1 MKELLKTPTTMTQAN
16 PLTISQI
23 ENIQKG
29 YDELM
34 ERNKQTLEWMK
45 RVGLTK

>member
-1 MKELLKTPTTMTQAN
+1 MRELLKTPKTMSDKELKELYA
-16 PLTISQI
+16 S
-23 ENIQKG
+23 IQKG

-34 ERNKQTLEWMK
+34 ERNRQTLEWMK

>member
-1 MKELLKTPTTMTQAN
+1 MRELPKTPTTMTDTELKHLYA
-16 PLTISQI
+16 S
-23 ENIQKG
+23 IQKG

-45 RVGLTK
+45 NVGLSK

>member
-1 MKELLKTPTTMTQAN
+1 MRELLKTPTKMTDTELKELYAC
-16 PLTISQI
+16 
-23 ENIQKG
+23 IQKG

>member
-1 MKELLKTPTTMTQAN
+1 MTDTELKDLYA
-16 PLTISQI
+16 S
-23 ENIQKG
+23 IQKE

>member
-1 MKELLKTPTTMTQAN
+1 MTQAN